1 MACYVS
7 YAYSSAKDKSI
18 LSDTYNMCWIA
29 FVENELNLED
39 LKERQPIHGKNAFV
53 SGYPK
58 ADAFEGLVKT
68 KHKRK
73 KVIIAPHHS
82 IHGIGLQGQFLK
94 FSDLYLSLPQKYPQI
109 DFIFRPHPLLYYTL
123 IQDKYWGEEKTKE
136 YYQKMDSFENCVY
149 DTSSNYYQTFVD
161 SDGIIH
167 DCGSFLPE
175 YLYTENPACYSLRD
189 KKVINEYFGTFGKGC
204 LDCYYKAYNEKD
216 IINYIENV
224 VLKGND
230 ILKEKRDKFRYSF
243 VKYNYP
249 HASKTIIKYLNGEL
263 IDGK

>member
-1 MACYVS
+1 METS
-7 YAYSSAKDKSI
+7 NW
-18 LSDTYNMCWIA
+18 LFSDTSSLVWKLFA
-29 FVENELNLED
+29 ENKLNLED
-39 LKERQPIHGKNAFV
+39 LKERQPIHGENV
-53 SGYPK
+53 IVTGYPK

-167 DCGSFLPE
+167 DCGGFLPE
-175 YLYTENPACYSLRD
+175 YFYTENPTCYTLRD
-189 KKVINEYFGTFGKGC
+189 EKAIGEYFNFFGKCC
-204 LDCYYKAYNEKD
+204 LDFCYKAYDKKD
-216 IINYIENV
+216 IINYIDNV
-224 VLKGND
+224 VLKGD
-230 ILKEKRDKFRYSF
+230 DYLKQKRKKFSETV
-243 VKYNYP
+243 VKFNYP
-249 HASKTIIKYLNGEL
+249 KASIVIMDYIKKQIIINNKN
-263 IDGK
+263 I